1 MKRTLTIG
9 SQTLEFPTFLP
20 VTTFGGKFPL
30 DELVRPY
37 LSRFCP
43 ATMVSYHYAQQ
54 MESRPRGLLFID
66 SGGFAS
72 LFDGSEAI
80 DRGDFVDIRTKEGG
94 LISPPEVLAFQEKH
108 ADIGATVDFIIPPS
122 CPTEE
127 AQRRQELT
135 SKNAIWGIT
144 HRQKHDLALFASIQA
159 WDKRSAIKL
168 SEQLA
173 AYPFDGFALG
183 GMVPRI
189 RQPEVIL
196 AIVEG
201 IREVD
206 KVRPLH
212 VFGIGSPRLV
222 KTLFDAGVDST
233 DSSSYVRSAV
243 DGKWMDPVAMDWH
256 TLTHLNSTTTRCQCA
271 VCTRFTP
278 DYLALE
284 GESNRMAL
292 ALHNLHVLLSL
303 TTTDFSFGRAGSS
316 ELSA

>member
-9 SQTLEFPTFLP
+9 SQALGFPTFLP

-54 MESRPRGLLFID
+54 MKCRPKGLLFID

-72 LFDGSEAI
+72 LFDGAEAI
-80 DRGDFVDIRTKEGG
+80 DRGDFADIRTKEGD
-94 LISPPEVLAFQEKH
+94 LISPPVVLAFQEKH
-108 ADIGATVDFIIPPS
+108 ADIGATVDFIIPPN
-122 CPTEE
+122 CPIEE
-127 AQRRQELT
+127 AERRQELT
-135 SKNAIWGIT
+135 AKNAIWGLA
-144 HRQKHDLALFASIQA
+144 HRKKQDFLLYASIQA
-159 WDKRSAIKL
+159 WDRQAAMKL
-168 SEQLA
+168 TEQLA
-173 AYPFDGFALG
+173 GYPFDGFALG

-189 RQPEVIL
+189 RNPEEIL
-196 AIVEG
+196 AIVDG

-222 KTLFDAGVDST
+222 KALFDAGVDST
-233 DSSSYVRSAV
+233 DSSSYVRSAA
-243 DGKWMDPVAMDWH
+243 DGKWMHPATMNWH
-256 TLTHLNSTTTRCQCA
+256 ASTDLNSVTVECQCFI
-271 VCTRFTP
+271 CRRFS
-278 DYLALE
+278 DEYLALE

-292 ALHNLHVLLSL
+292 ALHNLHALLGL
-303 TTTDFSFGRAGSS
+303 AMKDIS
-316 ELSA
+316 ERRL